1 MLNITE
7 RIADSAPCTAS
18 LTLPFELRQKSR
30 QRVQLDDGREAAL
43 MLPRGVVLRG
53 GDSLRADGGELI
65 AVRAAMEAISTASGD
80 DARLLAR
87 AAYHLGNRHVPVQ
100 VGAGWLRY
108 GRDHVLDDMLH
119 GLGLSVRHEEL
130 PFEPE
135 SGAYQ
140 HGH

>member
-7 RIADSAPCTAS
+7 RIADTASCTAS

-65 AVRAAMEAISTASGD
+65 AVRAAVEAISTASGD

>member
-1 MLNITE
+1 MLHITE
-7 RIADSAPCTAS
+7 RIADPIPCNTS
-18 LTLPFELRQKSR
+18 LTLPFDLRQKSR

-43 MLPRGVVLRG
+43 ILPRGVVLRG
-53 GDSLRADGGELI
+53 GDSLRADDGELI
-65 AVRAAMEAISTASGD
+65 AVRAAVEAVSTASSG

-100 VGAGWLRY
+100 IGAGWLRY

-119 GLGLSVRHEEL
+119 GLGLEVRHEES

-140 HGH
+140 HGD